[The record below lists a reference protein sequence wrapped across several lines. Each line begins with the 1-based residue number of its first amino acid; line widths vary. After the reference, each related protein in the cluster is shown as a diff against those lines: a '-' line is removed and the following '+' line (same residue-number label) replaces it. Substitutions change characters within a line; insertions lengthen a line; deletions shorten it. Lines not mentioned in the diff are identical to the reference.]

1 MKILVVSLLRV
12 GDVLMS
18 SGILRDL
25 RAKYPTSQIDLLV
38 NSQCASIAPLLSS
51 VNRVI
56 EFDRAGLQRG
66 LGEVSAPF
74 FESYEKLSALLDQIE
89 GENYDLAI
97 NLTQNRLSGWL
108 MGLIEARERRGLV
121 MDNDGRGVFGSNW
134 FRYMNQQID
143 LESGEVFH
151 YNDIFRF
158 ALGLDT
164 VNDRTPALTETARGQ
179 AEAARILEA
188 EMDSDSGKGAATSP
202 LVCVQALSSDAKK
215 DWGIERFAKMIASFS
230 ARHPEARI
238 AILAAPFE
246 KEKLNPL
253 VGVLKAN
260 GVPAFLAVSSFEGAF
275 SLLKK
280 ASLLITLDTSTKHLA
295 AAAGTK
301 IVEICVGSSD
311 PYRTGADSHG
321 AVIVRSR
328 ESCAPCVHSSP
339 CHRDH
344 HACAKRIQPEAVSSI
359 ASEVYEGRSFQLKTI
374 AEEFEGEIELL
385 RVDRR
390 SLGFWTAPAVNETMS
405 ETLVGRWI
413 DLVCRKIWLQ
423 GARNTHETIGTE
435 MMRLSVFFKTMYPTT
450 ADYEWKHLIEDFERR
465 GMEIEGRINGF
476 KAGIRYLH
484 GTYEDAAKM
493 REFVRTLMTFR
504 EKMRG
509 APLYASFRRS
519 LDLVIEDDISPAFTR
534 FRHIVE
540 TVGEIENRTKIHLR
554 ILRAIGSQMDSAIS
568 AEPL

>member
-18 SGILRDL
+18 AGVLRDL
-25 RAKYPTSQIDLLV
+25 RAKHPHAQIDILV

-51 VNRVI
+51 VDRVI
-56 EFDRAGLQRG
+56 EFDRNGLQKG
-66 LGEVSAPF
+66 LGEAAVPF
-74 FESYEKLSALLDQIE
+74 FESYEKLSGLLDQIE
-89 GENYDLAI
+89 GESYDLAI

-108 MGLIEARERRGLV
+108 MGLIEARERKGLV
-121 MDNDGRGVFGSNW
+121 MDNDGRGVFGSSW

-151 YNDIFRF
+151 YNDIYRF
-158 ALGLDT
+158 ALGLET
-164 VNDRTPALTETARGQ
+164 VHDRASALMETSRGSTEASTILKAQGIAPTAKL
-179 AEAARILEA
+179 I
-188 EMDSDSGKGAATSP
+188 
-202 LVCVQALSSDAKK
+202 CIQALSSDAKK
-215 DWGIERFAKMIASFS
+215 DWGLDRFAKMIASLS
-230 ARHPEARI
+230 ARHPQAHV

-246 KEKLNPL
+246 QERLRPL
-253 VGVLKAN
+253 LSALSDFPV
-260 GVPAFLAVSSFEGAF
+260 FMAVTSFEGSY
-275 SLLKK
+275 SLLKRS
-280 ASLLITLDTSTKHLA
+280 SLLITLDTSTKHLA

-301 IVEICVGSSD
+301 VVEICVGSSD
-311 PYRTGADSHG
+311 PYRTGADAHG
-321 AVIVRSR
+321 AVIIRSR

-344 HACAKRIQPEAVSSI
+344 HACAKRIPVEAVASI
-359 ASEVYEGRSFQLKTI
+359 ASEVFEGRVFQLKTI
-374 AEEFEGEIELL
+374 AEEYEREIEVL

-390 SLGFWTAPAVNETMS
+390 SLGFWAAPSVTETIS
-405 ETLVGRWI
+405 EASVAHWI

-423 GARNTHETIGTE
+423 GSRQAHETVGSE
-435 MMRLSVFFKTMYPTT
+435 MMRLTSFFKVLYPTT

-465 GMEIEGRINGF
+465 GMEIEGRVNGF

-484 GTYEDAAKM
+484 GSFEDARKM
-493 REFVRTLMTFR
+493 QDFVKGLMTFR
-504 EKMRG
+504 DKMRG

-554 ILRAIGSQMDSAIS
+554 ILRAIGSQMEGAVS

>member
-12 GDVLMS
+12 GDILMS
-18 SGILRDL
+18 SGVLRDL
-25 RAKYPTSQIDLLV
+25 RAKYPEAQIDLLI
-38 NSQCASIAPLLSS
+38 NSQFVSIAPLLSS
-51 VNRVI
+51 VNRVL

-66 LGEVSAPF
+66 LGEASTPF

-89 GENYDLAI
+89 GEGYDLAI

-108 MGLIEARERRGLV
+108 MSLIDAKERRGLV

-164 VNDRTPALTETARGQ
+164 INDRSPSLTETAKGK
-179 AEAARILEA
+179 AEAEAILG
-188 EMDSDSGKGAATSP
+188 SAAAP
-202 LVCVQALSSDAKK
+202 LVCVQALSSDVKK
-215 DWGIERFAKMIASFS
+215 DWGLERFAQMIASFS

-246 KEKLNPL
+246 KEKLRPL
-253 VGVLKAN
+253 VGVLTAN
-260 GVPAFLAVSSFEGAF
+260 GIDAFLAVTSFEGAY
-275 SLLKK
+275 SVLKRS
-280 ASLLITLDTSTKHLA
+280 SLLITLDTSTKHLA
-295 AAAGTK
+295 AAAGIK

-311 PYRTGADSHG
+311 PLRTGADAHG

-328 ESCAPCVHSSP
+328 ESCAPCVHSAP

-344 HACAKRIQPEAVSSI
+344 HACAKRIPVEAVSSI
-359 ASEVYEGRSFQLKTI
+359 ASEVFEGRRFQIKTI
-374 AEEFEGEIELL
+374 AEEFKTEIEVLQ
-385 RVDRR
+385 VDRR
-390 SLGFWTAPAVNETMS
+390 ALGFWTAPPVTESMS
-405 ETLVGRWI
+405 EAAVGRWI
-413 DLVCRKIWLQ
+413 DLVCRKVWLQ
-423 GARNTHETIGTE
+423 GSRNSHETVGTE
-435 MMRLSVFFKTMYPTT
+435 MMRLSAFFKALYPTS

-484 GTYEDAAKM
+484 GTFEDAAKM
-493 REFVRTLMTFR
+493 QEFVRGLMQFR
-504 EKMRG
+504 DKIRG

-519 LDLVIEDDISPAFTR
+519 LDLVIEDDISPPFTR

-540 TVGEIENRTKIHLR
+540 TIGEIENRTKIHLR
-554 ILRAIGSQMDSAIS
+554 ILRAIGSQMDDSIS